1 MSAFLQVMYTVL
13 GLMSGTSL
21 DGLDLA
27 ICHFEEPTPGTWSG
41 HIVAA
46 RTLTYD
52 ASMDRRLRFAHLLSG
67 RELIFLHSEYG
78 LYLGEVARA
87 FMEESG
93 QYPDLV
99 ASHGHTVYHEPA
111 RGFTFQLGSGA
122 HIAKACGRPVVCDFR
137 SSDVAAGG
145 QGAPLV
151 PAGEQALFPEYGSF
165 LNLGGMANITLRV
178 SEGLKAW
185 DVAPANYV
193 LNRLAAACGKPFD
206 ESGRLAASGKY
217 LASLALKL
225 EEIPYYRK
233 APPKS
238 LGAEDVEKQFLPLL
252 TTEHRPEDMLHTYC
266 RHLAGR
272 VAAEL
277 KAYGRK
283 AIKRILVTGG
293 GAHNTFLMQCLVD
306 ALGSEGY
313 QVEVPPP
320 LLINFKEAFVFAFL
334 GLLRWLGRPN
344 SLALATGA
352 KTDSSGGAVYL
363 P

>member
-1 MSAFLQVMYTVL
+1 MYKVL

-27 ICHFEEPTPGTWSG
+27 LCRFEEPTPGTWKG
-41 HIVAA
+41 DIVAA
-46 RTLTYD
+46 RTLPYD
-52 ASMDRRLRFAHLLSG
+52 PAIERRLRFAPLLSG
-67 RELIFLHSEYG
+67 RELIFLHSDYG
-78 LYLGEVARA
+78 RFLGEAARA

-93 QYPDLV
+93 EYPDLV
-99 ASHGHTVYHEPA
+99 ASHGHTVYHEPG

-122 HIAKACGRPVVCDFR
+122 HLAKACGRPVICDFR

-151 PAGEQALFPEYGSF
+151 PAGEYALFPEYGSF
-165 LNLGGMANITLRV
+165 LNLGGMANITLRL
-178 SEGLKAW
+178 SGSLKAW

-206 ESGRLAASGKY
+206 EGGKLAASGKF
-217 LASLALKL
+217 LPALALQL
-225 EEIPYYRK
+225 DEIPYYRK

-238 LGAEDVEKQFLPLL
+238 LGAEDAEKQFLPLL
-252 TTEHRPEDMLHTYC
+252 RREHRPEDMLHTYC

-272 VAAEL
+272 LAADL
-277 KAYGRK
+277 KNYGRK
-283 AIKRILVTGG
+283 AVKRVLVTGG
-293 GAHNTFLMQCLVD
+293 GAHNSFLLQCVAD
-306 ALGSEGY
+306 ALNSEGF
-313 QVEVPPP
+313 QVDVPPP
-320 LLINFKEAFVFAFL
+320 LLINFKEAFIFAFL

-344 SLALATGA
+344 SLAFATGA
-352 KTDSSGGAVYL
+352 RADSAGGAVYL